1 MSAVM
6 GTDMRRVMRETAPSI
21 SSRLMRSPSGYPRLN
36 AIPAL
41 VVARAGKPDS
51 TKMRALPA
59 SHALGSTSIGPSM
72 WSRRSAAALLTSSGE
87 AIACLP
93 NRENVLRAGGIA
105 LQLAAQLGD
114 VRVDR
119 AAYDLRAVAPD
130 FSQQLSAGD
139 AGAVAPD
146 QRQQQIVL
154 FGCQGNGRAIAQHRP
169 RRREHLDLAEFV
181 ERRIRRPPVLFRRDD
196 PSQQCFDAGKQLEH
210 AERLR

>member
-1 MSAVM
+1 M
-6 GTDMRRVMRETAPSI
+6 GTEMRRVMRETAASI
-21 SSRLMRSPSGYPRLN
+21 SSRPMRSPSGYPRLN

-59 SHALGSTSIGPSM
+59 SHALGSTSIGPST
-72 WSRRSAAALLTSSGE
+72 WSRRSASALLMSPRETIAGFADRKNMSG
-87 AIACLP
+87 
-93 NRENVLRAGGIA
+93 VGGIA
-105 LQLAAQLGD
+105 LQLAPQLGD
-114 VRVDR
+114 VGIDR
-119 AAYDLRAVAPD
+119 AAHDLRAVAPD